1 MLKLPSRVRMDEA
14 GPAWAALS
22 AQLRMEVAQVHG
34 GAGTQIEL
42 SAADLKDFDSSALSL
57 LLSAARVSS
66 DAGMALRIDSP
77 PSALIDLARLYG
89 VNDLLQL
96 A

>member
-1 MLKLPSRVRMDEA
+1 MDGA

-22 AQLRMEVAQVHG
+22 AQLRLEVAQVHG
-34 GAGTQIEL
+34 GAGSQVEL

-57 LLSAARVSS
+57 LLGAARHCA
-66 DAGMALRIDSP
+66 DASIALRIDAAP
-77 PSALIDLARLYG
+77 PALVELARVYG
-89 VNDLLQL
+89 VQELLQL